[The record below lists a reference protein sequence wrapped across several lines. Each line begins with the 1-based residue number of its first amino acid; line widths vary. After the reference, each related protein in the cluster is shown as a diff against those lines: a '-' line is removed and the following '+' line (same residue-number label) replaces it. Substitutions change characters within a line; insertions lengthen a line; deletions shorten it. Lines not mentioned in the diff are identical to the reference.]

1 MDVQIYIILFNSTT
15 NNDLLYLITPNIL
28 PKSPAIA
35 DTNQSVRI
43 FLDPQ
48 LDICRKNFTD
58 KIISCIF
65 VDKVNKRRAWQSKA
79 SIASIFQNKAT

>member
-15 NNDLLYLITPNIL
+15 NNDLLYFITPNIF
-28 PKSPAIA
+28 PQSPAIA

-43 FLDPQ
+43 FLDLQ

-58 KIISCIF
+58 KINSCIF
-65 VDKVNKRRAWQSKA
+65 AYK
-79 SIASIFQNKAT
+79 

>member
-1 MDVQIYIILFNSTT
+1 MDVQIYIILFNPTT
-15 NNDLLYLITPNIL
+15 NNALLYFITPNIF
-28 PKSPAIA
+28 PQSPAIA

-43 FLDPQ
+43 FLDLQ

-65 VDKVNKRRAWQSKA
+65 AYK
-79 SIASIFQNKAT
+79 

>member
-15 NNDLLYLITPNIL
+15 NNDLLYFITPNIF
-28 PKSPAIA
+28 PQSPAIA
-35 DTNQSVRI
+35 DTNQSVHI
-43 FLDPQ
+43 FLDLQ

-65 VDKVNKRRAWQSKA
+65 AYKLFTNEHCHVNEICCQEL
-79 SIASIFQNKAT
+79 

>member
-1 MDVQIYIILFNSTT
+1 MDVQIYIILFIPTT
-15 NNDLLYLITPNIL
+15 NNALLYFITPNIF
-28 PKSPAIA
+28 PQSPAIA

-43 FLDPQ
+43 FLDLQ

-65 VDKVNKRRAWQSKA
+65 AYK
-79 SIASIFQNKAT
+79 

>member
-1 MDVQIYIILFNSTT
+1 MDMQIYIILFNSTT
-15 NNDLLYLITPNIL
+15 NNALLYFITPNIFSQ
-28 PKSPAIA
+28 SPAIA

-43 FLDPQ
+43 FLDLQ

-65 VDKVNKRRAWQSKA
+65 AYK
-79 SIASIFQNKAT
+79 

>member
-15 NNDLLYLITPNIL
+15 NNALLYFITSNIFL
-28 PKSPAIA
+28 QSPAIA

-43 FLDPQ
+43 FLDLQ

-65 VDKVNKRRAWQSKA
+65 AYK
-79 SIASIFQNKAT
+79 

>member
-15 NNDLLYLITPNIL
+15 NNDLLYFITPNIL

-43 FLDPQ
+43 FLDLQ

-65 VDKVNKRRAWQSKA
+65 AYKLFTNEHCHVNEICCQEL
-79 SIASIFQNKAT
+79 

>member
-1 MDVQIYIILFNSTT
+1 MDVQIYIILFIPTT
-15 NNDLLYLITPNIL
+15 NNALLYFITPNIF

-35 DTNQSVRI
+35 DTNQSVHI
-43 FLDPQ
+43 FLDLQ

-65 VDKVNKRRAWQSKA
+65 AYK
-79 SIASIFQNKAT
+79 

>member
-1 MDVQIYIILFNSTT
+1 MDVQIYIILFNPTT

-28 PKSPAIA
+28 SKSPAIA

-43 FLDPQ
+43 FLDLQ

-65 VDKVNKRRAWQSKA
+65 ADK
-79 SIASIFQNKAT
+79 

>member
-1 MDVQIYIILFNSTT
+1 MDVQIYIILFNPTT
-15 NNDLLYLITPNIL
+15 NNALLYFITPNIF

-43 FLDPQ
+43 FLDLQ

-58 KIISCIF
+58 KINSCIF
-65 VDKVNKRRAWQSKA
+65 AYK
-79 SIASIFQNKAT
+79 

>member
-1 MDVQIYIILFNSTT
+1 MDVQIYIILFIPTT
-15 NNDLLYLITPNIL
+15 NNALLYFITPNIF

-43 FLDPQ
+43 FLDLQ

-58 KIISCIF
+58 KINSCIF
-65 VDKVNKRRAWQSKA
+65 AYK
-79 SIASIFQNKAT
+79 

>member
-15 NNDLLYLITPNIL
+15 NNDLLYFITPNIF
-28 PKSPAIA
+28 PQSPAIA

-43 FLDPQ
+43 FLDLQ
-48 LDICRKNFTD
+48 LDIFRKNFTD

-65 VDKVNKRRAWQSKA
+65 AYK
-79 SIASIFQNKAT
+79 

>member
-15 NNDLLYLITPNIL
+15 NNDLLYFITPNIF
-28 PKSPAIA
+28 PQSPAIA
-35 DTNQSVRI
+35 DTNQSVHI
-43 FLDPQ
+43 FLDLQ

-65 VDKVNKRRAWQSKA
+65 AYK
-79 SIASIFQNKAT
+79 

>member
-15 NNDLLYLITPNIL
+15 NNALLYFITPNIFSQ
-28 PKSPAIA
+28 SPAIA

-43 FLDPQ
+43 FLDLQ

-65 VDKVNKRRAWQSKA
+65 AYK
-79 SIASIFQNKAT
+79 

>member
-1 MDVQIYIILFNSTT
+1 MDVQIYIILFNPTT
-15 NNDLLYLITPNIL
+15 NNDLLYFITPNIF
-28 PKSPAIA
+28 PQSPAIA

-43 FLDPQ
+43 FLDLQ

-65 VDKVNKRRAWQSKA
+65 AYK
-79 SIASIFQNKAT
+79 

>member
-48 LDICRKNFTD
+48 FDFN
-58 KIISCIF
+58 
-65 VDKVNKRRAWQSKA
+65 
-79 SIASIFQNKAT
+79 